1 MPKLF
6 ENDRGEACLQ
16 ELERL
21 LAIFPKLKGSNETDE
36 LLLARSLKSRDT
48 RQIPGVSHVST
59 RAVPIRFA
67 GEAQFCEAT
76 KLRPSVFGS
85 TPRFC
90 GRLPPAAAVKKA
102 VAVETRIAPR
112 PPRRSRRA
120 LLTHRAPPL
129 GSGVKAVQR
138 LRMQDLDW
146 RKEAA
151 GKFDEFLPAEKR
163 LLTAPPKR
171 A

>member
-1 MPKLF
+1 M
-6 ENDRGEACLQ
+6 E
-16 ELERL
+16 
-21 LAIFPKLKGSNETDE
+21 
-36 LLLARSLKSRDT
+36 
-48 RQIPGVSHVST
+48 
-59 RAVPIRFA
+59 FA
-67 GEAQFCEAT
+67 GELRSVKPCFVRNLW
-76 KLRPSVFGS
+76 LRPTFHMEAPTCPPWCYRHGAVFIFSVLALPIAS
-85 TPRFC
+85 RCRLSPRKRVDPKKQTFLASPTNSGGFC
-90 GRLPPAAAVKKA
+90 GRLPPAAAVKKD